1 MDNWKCPDLSR
12 SEAQNKNTGLRRL
25 WLATLNSRRSLS
37 WLVRNEAAFR
47 EELALLVVMG
57 GASFALDVNAMQR
70 CALIVSLLLILLVEI
85 LNTAIETTIDR
96 IDLEIHP
103 LSGLAKDLGSA
114 AVLLSLV
121 IAAVVWASILF
132 FT

>member
-1 MDNWKCPDLSR
+1 MSAPEEQK
-12 SEAQNKNTGLRRL
+12 KNTGLKRL
-25 WLATLNSRRSLS
+25 WLATLNSRRSLL
-37 WLVRNEAAFR
+37 WLARNEAAFR
-47 EELALLVVMG
+47 EELLLLVVMG
-57 GASFALDVNAMQR
+57 GASFFLDVTVLER
-70 CALIVSLLLILLVEI
+70 CALIVSLLVILLVET

-114 AVLLSLV
+114 AVFISLV

-132 FT
+132 FQ

>member
-1 MDNWKCPDLSR
+1 VWKHPDLSAPEEQR
-12 SEAQNKNTGLRRL
+12 KHTGLRRL
-25 WLATLNSRRSLS
+25 WLATLNSRRSLT

-47 EELALLVVMG
+47 EELLLLVG
-57 GASFALDVNAMQR
+57 LGSASFALDVTALER

-96 IDLEIHP
+96 IGTERHP

-114 AVLLSLV
+114 AVFLSLV
-121 IAAVVWASILF
+121 IAAVVWTGILF
-132 FT
+132 FR

>member
-1 MDNWKCPDLSR
+1 MSA
-12 SEAQNKNTGLRRL
+12 SEEKKKYTGLKRL
-25 WLATLNSRRSLS
+25 WLAALNSRRSL
-37 WLVRNEAAFR
+37 LRLARNEAAFR
-47 EELALLVVMG
+47 EELLLLGVMG
-57 GASFALDVNAMQR
+57 CASFFLDVTVLER
-70 CALIVSLLLILLVEI
+70 CALIVSLLVILLVET

-114 AVLLSLV
+114 AVFISLV

-132 FT
+132 FQ

>member
-1 MDNWKCPDLSR
+1 MPA
-12 SEAQNKNTGLRRL
+12 SEEKKKNTGLKRL
-25 WLATLNSRRSLS
+25 WLATLNSRRSLL
-37 WLVRNEAAFR
+37 WLARNEAAFR
-47 EELALLVVMG
+47 EELLLLVVMG
-57 GASFALDVNAMQR
+57 SGSFFLDVTVLER
-70 CALIVSLLLILLVEI
+70 CALIVSLLVILLVET

-114 AVLLSLV
+114 AVLISLV

-132 FT
+132 FQ